1 MGIADDGAGELLERA
16 MGLLLILLGVFFGLV
31 LCCTAPRLLRLL
43 REAAASRRAAAP
55 ARLTF
60 RTRAAGD

>member
-1 MGIADDGAGELLERA
+1 